1 MSFLKKKKPRKY
13 CGLTA
18 VQMEEILIKLCEIE
32 DSVGLSD
39 QEQDAMDIAIQAI
52 SDLHNAMIRDGKI
65 HWEWSE

>member
-1 MSFLKKKKPRKY
+1 MIFGKKKPRKY

-18 VQMEEILIKLCEIE
+18 AQMESVLIKLCEIE
-32 DSVGLSD
+32 DGVERTD
-39 QEQDAMDIAIQAI
+39 QEPGAMDIAIQAI

>member
-1 MSFLKKKKPRKY
+1 MIGKRKKPRKY
-13 CGLTA
+13 CGHTA

-32 DSVGLSD
+32 DSVELTD

-52 SDLHNAMIRDGKI
+52 SDLHNAMIRDGKS